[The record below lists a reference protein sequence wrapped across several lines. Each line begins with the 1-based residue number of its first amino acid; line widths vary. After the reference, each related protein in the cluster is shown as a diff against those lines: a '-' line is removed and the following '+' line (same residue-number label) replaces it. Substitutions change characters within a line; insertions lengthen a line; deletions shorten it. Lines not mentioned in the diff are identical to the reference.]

1 MAVFEYRA
9 RKENGDAVSGALEA
23 VSKEALAS
31 RLQGQGLVP
40 VEIKEQVEKAPSVFE
55 TLADV
60 FKPRHVKTSELVMFS
75 RQMYSLT
82 KAGVP
87 LNRSIVGLIETSH
100 SPPLREALKDI
111 LEGLTSGN
119 DLASCFSKHP
129 NIFNSFYVSLVHV
142 GENSGNLEE
151 AFLRLSSYLELEE
164 ENRNRVKS
172 AMRYPTVVFSILVL
186 AFFGINWFVIPQLS
200 ALFSKLS
207 SEQLPLI
214 TRMLIGTSD
223 FFIDY
228 WWLVIG
234 VTATIVVSFLNY
246 IETDIGRLKWDKLKL
261 KMPIFGSI
269 IYRSLLARFARAFA
283 MLSRS
288 GVSVTHGLNV
298 VAMVVDNKFV
308 GGHVLDMR
316 SAVERG
322 ESITSA
328 AFRTKMFSSLTMQML
343 QVGEDTG
350 QIDNMMEEVADFYE
364 REVDYDVKKIG
375 DYIEPVMIIIVG
387 ALVLLLALGVFLPLW
402 ELAATAL

>member
-40 VEIKEQVEKAPSVFE
+40 VEIKEQVEKSPSVFE
-55 TLADV
+55 TLADI

-234 VTATIVVSFLNY
+234 VTATLVVSFLNY

-308 GGHVLDMR
+308 GGHVLEMR